1 MKATNALKTIGE
13 VSKEISVPVYVI
25 RFWEKKFQKL
35 KPIKKLNGM
44 RYYDEGQIALL
55 KTIKSLLYK
64 KKFSIDGAK
73 AVLENELNDSKEI
86 SELISEIKNT
96 IDDIQKYL

>member
-1 MKATNALKTIGE
+1 MKAIDALKTIGE
-13 VSKEISVPVYVI
+13 VSKEINVPVYVI
-25 RFWEKKFQKL
+25 RFWEKKFKEL

-44 RYYDEGQIALL
+44 RYYDEVQKELL

-73 AVLENELNDSKEI
+73 VALEKELNDSKERN
-86 SELISEIKNT
+86 ELISEIKNA
-96 IDDIQKYL
+96 IDDIQKHL